1 MNYEV
6 SQKDGESAHIGLR
19 ELEEGIYEI
28 TLGDAVIHVDAAR
41 SSRTVYS
48 IIEDG
53 KQFEAMVDEKGAHGF
68 DVTVGGRLFHFEA
81 LDERTKLLSGAA
93 VSVAAGP
100 QNVEAEMPG
109 KVVKLSCAVGA
120 ELAAGDSVLVIE
132 AMKMENEIQSPID
145 GVVTHIGVSEGD
157 TVEAGTPLFTVEPP
171 VDNDR

>member
-6 SQKDGESAHIGLR
+6 SEKQGESIRIGLR
-19 ELEEGIYEI
+19 ELEEGIYEV
-28 TLGDAVIHVDAAR
+28 TLDDAVVHVDAAR

-53 KQFEAMVDEKGAHGF
+53 KQFEAIVDEKGAHDF
-68 DVTVGGRLFHFEA
+68 DVTVAGRLFHMEA

-93 VSVAAGP
+93 ASVAAGP

-109 KVVKLSCAVGA
+109 KVVKVNCGVGA
-120 ELAAGDSVLVIE
+120 EVAQDEGVLVIE
-132 AMKMENEIQSPID
+132 AMKMENEIKSPIA
-145 GVVTHIGVSEGD
+145 GIVTEIEVSEGD

-171 VDNDR
+171 AEAGS

>member
-6 SQKDGESAHIGLR
+6 SQKDGESALIGLR

-53 KQFEAMVDEKGAHGF
+53 RQFEAMVDEKGAHGF

-81 LDERTKLLSGAA
+81 LDERTKLLSGAVA
-93 VSVAAGP
+93 SVAAGP
-100 QNVEAEMPG
+100 QSVEAEMPG
-109 KVVKLSCAVGA
+109 KVVKLARDVGA
-120 ELAAGDSVLVIE
+120 EVAAGDGVLVIE
-132 AMKMENEIQSPID
+132 AMKMENEIKSPIE
-145 GVVTHIGVSEGD
+145 GVVTEIEVHEGD
-157 TVEAGTPLFTVEPP
+157 AVEIDALLVVVEPP
-171 VDNDR
+171 ESEES

>member
-6 SQKDGESAHIGLR
+6 SEKKGETTHVGLR

-28 TLGDAVIHVDAAR
+28 TLGDDVIHVDAAR

-68 DVTVGGRLFHFEA
+68 DVTVAGRLFHFEA

-93 VSVAAGP
+93 ASVASGP

-109 KVVKLSCAVGA
+109 KVVKIDVAVGA
-120 ELAAGDSVLVIE
+120 EVAEGDGVLVIE
-132 AMKMENEIQSPID
+132 AMKMENEIKSPIA
-145 GVVTHIGVSEGD
+145 GRVTQIGVSEGD

-171 VDNDR
+171 AEAGA